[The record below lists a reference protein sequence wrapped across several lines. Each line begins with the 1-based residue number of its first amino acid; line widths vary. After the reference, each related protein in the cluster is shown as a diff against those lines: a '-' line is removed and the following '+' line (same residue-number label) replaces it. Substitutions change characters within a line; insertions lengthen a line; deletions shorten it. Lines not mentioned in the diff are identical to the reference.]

1 MLIMKNIAKIFALF
15 LLVTSSTAFAQS
27 TKPTQASLN
36 KLFEITDVRGMI
48 PKVQA
53 QMDGMMNNMIQDML
67 KGKSVTP
74 EQQKALDVFRMKV
87 VKIQKDELNWE
98 SLEPKIFE
106 IYSDTLSQ
114 DDVDGITA
122 FYQSPAGQSY
132 MKKMPALLQQTMLVM
147 QTSMVPMLKKIDT
160 AGNELKQDLQRIDQK

>member
-87 VKIQKDELNWE
+87 VKIQKDELNRE
-98 SLEPKIFE
+98 SKIFE

>member
-1 MLIMKNIAKIFALF
+1 
-15 LLVTSSTAFAQS
+15 
-27 TKPTQASLN
+27 
-36 KLFEITDVRGMI
+36 
-48 PKVQA
+48 
-53 QMDGMMNNMIQDML
+53 
-67 KGKSVTP
+67 
-74 EQQKALDVFRMKV
+74 
-87 VKIQKDELNWE
+87 LNWE